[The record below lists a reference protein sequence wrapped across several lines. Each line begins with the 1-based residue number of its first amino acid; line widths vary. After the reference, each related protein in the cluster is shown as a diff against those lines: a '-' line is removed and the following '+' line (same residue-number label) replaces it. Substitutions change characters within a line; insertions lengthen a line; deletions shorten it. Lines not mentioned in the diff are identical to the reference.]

1 MSSWQPQGTAGLPVP
16 PLPAGRVQGLKDGSV
31 RSRGRSARLARPLV
45 PEAGP
50 AKMARDGPR
59 PSAPA
64 SDPRPN
70 RPAAES
76 PDSRRR
82 EEPLPSP
89 QGTPASLRSDCSLGS
104 RAPAS
109 SARRGARPG
118 VPSRP
123 GNYEPVAA
131 GPTPTS
137 TPAAAMIGP
146 RSRCGVR
153 TIPLR
158 GPHDPRTLSA
168 GLGVRVWV
176 LRPVKSLL

>member
-153 TIPLR
+153 TIPEHS
-158 GPHDPRTLSA
+158 P
-168 GLGVRVWV
+168 RVWV
-176 LRPVKSLL
+176 CGSGFCAP